1 MPGSNAISATADNDQ
16 LEAADPE
23 DLVALARGGDV
34 DAVGALYDRHQLSIF
49 RYTLSRV
56 GDRHAA
62 EDLTGE
68 VFLRMV
74 KGLPK
79 YQPMQIPFRGWLFR
93 IAHNLVV
100 DHYRKHRS
108 RLPIAIEEAELTAE
122 PEGDPVQSL
131 ERSVETERLYDLLSR
146 IDRLQCEVV
155 ALRFLSGL
163 SVRETA
169 GAVGKSEAAVKAL
182 QHRGLAALRDLLS
195 QPSGKVSE

>member
-1 MPGSNAISATADNDQ
+1 M
-16 LEAADPE
+16 
-23 DLVALARGGDV
+23 
-34 DAVGALYDRHQLSIF
+34 DAVGELYDQHQLSIF

-74 KGLPK
+74 KGLPN
-79 YQPMQIPFRGWLFR
+79 YRPMQIPFRGWLFR

-108 RLPIAIEEAELTAE
+108 PAPVAIEEAELKGE
-122 PEGDPVQSL
+122 PEGDPLDAL
-131 ERSVETERLYDLLSR
+131 ERSINIERLQEVMSR
-146 IDRLQCEVV
+146 IDPGQCDVLV
-155 ALRFLSGL
+155 LRFLSGL

-195 QPSGKVSE
+195 RPSGKVSK